1 MDHRAFAGLT
11 AGLAAIVAA
20 PQAFA
25 DAHYIVDLQIDYF
38 AGSIVGPPIFPAS
51 SLSGSVQFYS
61 AGLPSPFTD
70 FNPFL
75 IIGPPI
81 DIGDVAIGQHFSTQ
95 FIPGEPVIPGN
106 PIIPP
111 NPIDISRLGFSF
123 GGAAAGFAA
132 FAFAFPSDI
141 PQTAPDTAPILTVLV
156 NGPPIDVLVQGPPIR
171 TSGAIFA
178 YDAPVQVG
186 TWSASVSAVDVPEP
200 ATWAMLLLGFTMA
213 GGLLRRARATACA

>member
-1 MDHRAFAGLT
+1 MNHRAFVGLA

-25 DAHYIVDLQIDYF
+25 DAHYVVDLQIDYF
-38 AGSIVGPPIFPAS
+38 AGSVTGPPIFPAS

-75 IIGPPI
+75 QQGPPI
-81 DIGDVAIGQHFSTQ
+81 DIGDVAIGQEFSTQ
-95 FIPGEPVIPGN
+95 FIPGE
-106 PIIPP
+106 
-111 NPIDISRLGFSF
+111 PIDISRLGFSF
-123 GGAAAGFAA
+123 LGAADGFPA
-132 FAFAFPSDI
+132 FAFDFPADI
-141 PQTAPDTAPILTVLV
+141 PGSAPVTAPILTVLQS
-156 NGPPIDVLVQGPPIR
+156 GPPIDVLINGPPIR
-171 TSGAIFA
+171 TAGAIFA

-200 ATWAMLLLGFTMA
+200 ATWAMLILGFA
-213 GGLLRRARATACA
+213 GLGLMLRRARAAVSA